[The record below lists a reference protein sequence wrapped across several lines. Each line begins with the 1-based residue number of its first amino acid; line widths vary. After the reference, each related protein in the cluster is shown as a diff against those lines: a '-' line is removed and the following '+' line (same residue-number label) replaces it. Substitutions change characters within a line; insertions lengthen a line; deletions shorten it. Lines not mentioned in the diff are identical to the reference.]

1 MRVFFLKKKFNF
13 STELT
18 NSLSMATQTFN
29 FTEKLVYTSISY
41 IIVANIKKRYMNS
54 KIVSRGFY
62 YNVV

>member
-1 MRVFFLKKKFNF
+1 
-13 STELT
+13 
-18 NSLSMATQTFN
+18 MATQTFN